1 MGRPAARVGD
11 MHTCPQWDGHHPHV
25 GGPIAAGAGN
35 VLINGRPAAR
45 IGDMATCQAPPDA
58 IASGAGNVLIAGRPA
73 ARLGDGTVHGGVV
86 VAGSGNVMITDGSGG
101 SAPSSGCLQMAA
113 AAGAPFL
120 RF

>member
-25 GGPIAAGAGN
+25 GGN